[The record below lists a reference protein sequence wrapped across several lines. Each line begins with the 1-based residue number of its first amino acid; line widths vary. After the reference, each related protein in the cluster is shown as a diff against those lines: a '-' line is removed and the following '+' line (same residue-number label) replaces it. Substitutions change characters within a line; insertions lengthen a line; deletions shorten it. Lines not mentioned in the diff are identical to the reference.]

1 MRERRVLVVGAA
13 ATGTAIVLFLA
24 RFPWIVGPPS
34 WRWTY
39 AANPLWPRALGAL
52 GAFALLAAVAWAWT
66 RREDARAG
74 REASHLGAVVAL
86 AFVLDIAF
94 LGLSPLGL
102 ATLPLLHLA
111 PWVTGYFWSARA
123 ARALPELLASYPDVV
138 THLSHHAKTHPPG
151 LVALNR
157 LLLDAFRASAQ
168 ATEAALGAGSA
179 IGLGRGSVPGVTD
192 AELATLIAMGLLV
205 VAAASVAIVPA
216 YLLGRRLYGAP
227 AGRSAALLLA
237 VTPSFLLFA
246 GEFDTI
252 YPLFLLC
259 ALLLVGRDRGRAAL
273 VAAGAIL
280 GLAGLLTFVAAFFVA
295 LAALADLLLRGAR
308 PMRERVAR
316 LALLAAGFAAPLL
329 LFEALTGCSIP
340 RVFAAAFTVQ
350 HEVLIPEQRRRWLT
364 WILWNMEDFFL
375 FIGPAT
381 ALLFAREAAG
391 AVRAIRARAPA
402 EPFALAV
409 LLLLVGMDLS
419 GLIPAE
425 TSRVWIFLVPLVSIV
440 ALRRGAP
447 CGPRGLLALLALAFA
462 LALAAKGSLLL
473 IDVKPPA

>member
-1 MRERRVLVVGAA
+1 
-13 ATGTAIVLFLA
+13 
-24 RFPWIVGPPS
+24 
-34 WRWTY
+34 
-39 AANPLWPRALGAL
+39 
-52 GAFALLAAVAWAWT
+52 
-66 RREDARAG
+66 
-74 REASHLGAVVAL
+74 
-86 AFVLDIAF
+86 
-94 LGLSPLGL
+94 
-102 ATLPLLHLA
+102 
-111 PWVTGYFWSARA
+111 
-123 ARALPELLASYPDVV
+123 LLASYPDVV